1 MIIADLTSVSHALA
15 IDSTTTMWCVPPM
28 YPFNY
33 NAVSGT
39 PAKSWVLSCKNNVI
53 ISMTCPSIYSITK
66 RIHIYI
72 YLYIT
77 VVINYDFAEGGVNF
91 INGLKW
97 TNKKDNVRDLS
108 ACWNH
113 QSHKKKTH
121 TIKFVSFKWDL
132 NSTIKSNT
140 FHKLC

>member
-1 MIIADLTSVSHALA
+1 MPWQLTLQLPCDVSPCIHSIITWSQGHQRSHEYCRAKTTLLFVWHVLTYTQSPRES
-15 IDSTTTMWCVPPM
+15 
-28 YPFNY
+28 
-33 NAVSGT
+33 
-39 PAKSWVLSCKNNVI
+39 
-53 ISMTCPSIYSITK
+53 
-66 RIHIYI
+66 IYI
-72 YLYIT
+72 YIYIYIT
-77 VVINYDFAEGGVNF
+77 LVINYDFAEGGVNF